1 MCLSKV
7 IKRLIIIVT
16 IFVLGFFIGKLKPQN
31 VEEHK
36 YIDVASINDNT
47 TSNEKKTENDSSASS
62 DDKDNIIDVGEDIK
76 SANIND
82 YKVYF
87 NGNEIEL
94 KNKLLTI
101 LKQDSS
107 EAEIYMPMKEL
118 LEYMNFKVEFDK
130 EKESVYLIMGQTNN
144 YNYNEP
150 TGSTNE
156 IDKEAIEIIQ
166 KTGNWS
172 YIEKYIPNMSDEGIK
187 KVVEIYN
194 SKHMNI
200 SEHKKVSD
208 YINKFR

>member
-1 MCLSKV
+1 
-7 IKRLIIIVT
+7 
-16 IFVLGFFIGKLKPQN
+16 
-31 VEEHK
+31 
-36 YIDVASINDNT
+36 
-47 TSNEKKTENDSSASS
+47 
-62 DDKDNIIDVGEDIK
+62 
-76 SANIND
+76 
-82 YKVYF
+82 
-87 NGNEIEL
+87 
-94 KNKLLTI
+94 
-101 LKQDSS
+101 
-107 EAEIYMPMKEL
+107 MPMKEL

-172 YIEKYIPNMSDEGIK
+172 YIEKDIPNMSDEGIK